1 MAMRIARR
9 WNRDPGWFYE
19 LGKNTQIDLL
29 AEYRI
34 ENESG
39 EQLKKRRDR
48 IKHEK
53 LKKIIEAQR
62 EQ

>member
-1 MAMRIARR
+1 MALRIARR
-9 WNRDPGWFYE
+9 WNRDPDWFYE
-19 LGKNTQIDLL
+19 LDKKTQIELL

-34 ENESG
+34 ENESH
-39 EQLKKRRDR
+39 EQLKKRHDR

-62 EQ
+62 KQ

>member
-1 MAMRIARR
+1 MAMRIARL
-9 WNRDPGWFYE
+9 WNRDPNWFYE
-19 LGKNTQIDLL
+19 LGKKTQVDLL

-34 ENESG
+34 ENESH

-48 IKHEK
+48 IKHAK